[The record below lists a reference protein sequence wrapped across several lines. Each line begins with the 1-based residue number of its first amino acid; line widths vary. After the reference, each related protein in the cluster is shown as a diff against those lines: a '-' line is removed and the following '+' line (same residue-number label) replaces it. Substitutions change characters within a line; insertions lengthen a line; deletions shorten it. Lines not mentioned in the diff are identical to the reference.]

1 ADFLVWSPPLQ
12 FRSCYVGSSPT
23 TYAAKGF
30 RVTDDAGDVPV
41 TRVDIVA
48 DTVVDITLGRETT
61 GDVYLW
67 YASQTGSNGN
77 GNLFDSDTTVAVA
90 NYEFH
95 EGTGQYTES
104 NIPELVNRPYPLNN
118 PGVAF
123 RRQASAI

>member
-1 ADFLVWSPPLQ
+1 
-12 FRSCYVGSSPT
+12 
-23 TYAAKGF
+23 
-30 RVTDDAGDVPV
+30 
-41 TRVDIVA
+41 DIVA

-95 EGTGQYTES
+95 EGTGQYPES

-118 PGVAF
+118 PCVAF
-123 RRQASAI
+123 RRQAIAI

>member
-1 ADFLVWSPPLQ
+1 M
-12 FRSCYVGSSPT
+12 
-23 TYAAKGF
+23 
-30 RVTDDAGDVPV
+30 

-95 EGTGQYTES
+95 EGTGQYPES

-118 PGVAF
+118 PCVAF
-123 RRQASAI
+123 RRQGNRYLRKTNYGFAYYCSGLFW